1 MTDETGSKKM
11 KIAAALLLT
20 AAIGLN
26 VQAADTP
33 KAPEKASA
41 ETTGKP
47 LRCITTDR
55 IMSYSVESDDTVRL
69 MMMGKKDVIM
79 KLRRNC
85 PQLHYNNYIAY
96 TPVNGQ
102 LCARMDDIVT
112 RTGLPCRIGTLTE
125 IPRGAPTPKGTDE
138 NAPAKNKKK

>member
-11 KIAAALLLT
+11 KIAAVLLLS
-20 AAIGLN
+20 AALGTSA
-26 VQAADTP
+26 QAADAP
-33 KAPEKASA
+33 KAPEKAA
-41 ETTGKP
+41 PETSGKP
-47 LRCITTDR
+47 LRCITTNR

-69 MMMGKKDVIM
+69 MMRGKKDVIM
-79 KLRRNC
+79 KLRRDC
-85 PQLHYNNYIAY
+85 PQLHYHNYIAY

-125 IPRGAPTPKGTDE
+125 IPRGAPTPKAADDNTPTKD
-138 NAPAKNKKK
+138 KKK